1 MAVGVRGSQF
11 AGGFRSMP
19 VPHSD
24 PWLRFH
30 TPLIEP
36 GVRFSRTRLSDKDS
50 RFRPREARRSRLE
63 WYQPQPSVQ
72 VVVGVA

>member
-1 MAVGVRGSQF
+1 MAVGIRESRL
-11 AGGFRSMP
+11 AGGFRLMP

-50 RFRPREARRSRLE
+50 RFRPREARRPPLKLD
-63 WYQPQPSVQ
+63 QPQLLVQ
-72 VVVGVA
+72 VFVGVT